1 MAGKLALIAHDHK
14 KVDLVAWATFN
25 RETLAAF
32 SLVATRHTA
41 RLVRHKV
48 GLEVEELLSGPEG
61 GDAQIAAS
69 NAAAQ
74 VVQTDFQLATARAQL
89 LFALGRA

>member
-1 MAGKLALIAHDHK
+1 VADRSAHDTPGRS
-14 KVDLVAWATFN
+14 VI
-25 RETLAAF
+25 
-32 SLVATRHTA
+32 
-41 RLVRHKV
+41 
-48 GLEVEELLSGPEG
+48 EL

-89 LFALGRA
+89 LWALGRA